1 MEHLRDEFDA
11 GGFVGVLLFEV
22 HDEAEG
28 AVFKGRVGR
37 TDDDGVPVAN
47 HKRFSDFVRGFF
59 FFQKMV
65 EPPGCCRGGEWV
77 PGHHV
82 VGYGRGGDTGG
93 WVGLHSLGKYVSPCM
108 AKQWSCESHGEW
120 MTDPEVSHETTSCC
134 CGHVAFLLEST
145 RMRMFGRP

>member
-59 FFQKMV
+59 FLSEDGGAAGLLQGGGGGMGTRSSRCRLWERRRHRRVGRFAFAGKVCQSVHGKAMELR
-65 EPPGCCRGGEWV
+65 EPR
-77 PGHHV
+77 
-82 VGYGRGGDTGG
+82 
-93 WVGLHSLGKYVSPCM
+93 
-108 AKQWSCESHGEW
+108 
-120 MTDPEVSHETTSCC
+120 
-134 CGHVAFLLEST
+134 
-145 RMRMFGRP
+145 

>member
-59 FFQKMV
+59 FLS
-65 EPPGCCRGGEWV
+65 EDGGAA
-77 PGHHV
+77 GLLQGGGGN
-82 VGYGRGGDTGG
+82 GYQVITLSAMGEAETPAGGSVCIR
-93 WVGLHSLGKYVSPCM
+93 W
-108 AKQWSCESHGEW
+108 ESMSVRAWQSNGAARA
-120 MTDPEVSHETTSCC
+120 TVN
-134 CGHVAFLLEST
+134 G
-145 RMRMFGRP
+145 